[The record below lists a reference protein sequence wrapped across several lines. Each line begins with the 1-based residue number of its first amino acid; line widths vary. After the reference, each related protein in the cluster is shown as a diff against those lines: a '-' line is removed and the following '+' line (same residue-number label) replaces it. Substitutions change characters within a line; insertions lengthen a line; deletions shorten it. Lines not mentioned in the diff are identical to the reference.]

1 MSRQQIL
8 NAKGE
13 PVVLN
18 QREQAMATALQNKFN
33 TELRNALGFEI
44 NITSLTTILKSV
56 SEQKFFQVAP
66 ADFLPVVVGEGAWAQ
81 TITKYRDYSV
91 GDKFGTGILNT
102 GADHSRLAEVSSAI
116 DAVNTPVS
124 NWAKQISWSFMD
136 VQIAAR
142 SGNWD
147 IVSSKERSRK
157 KNWDLGI
164 QELAFWGLTD
174 NSNVKGLLTLSGVTA
189 DTTTI
194 PKFIKD
200 MTNSEFQAFLSK
212 LLQAYRANSLY
223 ISMPTHFII
232 PENDYNGLATSV
244 DETYPLKSR
253 LDRIVEALRLMTGNP
268 NFKVLPLAY
277 ASKTVNAAITGLNKN
292 RYVLLN
298 YDQDTLRMDIPVD
311 YTNTMQNTINGF
323 HFQNVGYGQFTGVQL
338 YRPLEILYLDHT
350 V

>member
-1 MSRQQIL
+1 MSKQVIL

-13 PVVLN
+13 PVLLN
-18 QREQAMATALQNKFN
+18 AREQAIADVNQRKFD

-44 NITSLTTILKSV
+44 NITSLTQILKSV

-66 ADFLPVVVGEGAWAQ
+66 ANFIPVVVGEGAWASN
-81 TITKYRDYSV
+81 IVKYRDYSV

-102 GADHSRLAEVSSAI
+102 GTDHSRLAEVSSAI
-116 DAVNTPVS
+116 DSVTTAVN

-136 VQIAAR
+136 LQIAAR

-164 QELAFWGLTD
+164 QEMAFWGLTD
-174 NSNVKGLLTLSGVTA
+174 NTTVKGLLTLSGVTS

-194 PKFIKD
+194 PKFI
-200 MTNSEFQAFLSK
+200 NSMNATEFQAFLRAV
-212 LLQAYRANSLY
+212 LQSYRTNSQY
-223 ISMPTHFII
+223 TAMPTHFII

-244 DETYPLKSR
+244 DETYPLTSR
-253 LDRIVEALRLMTGNP
+253 LQRIIDTFKLLTGNP

-277 ASKTVNAAITGLNKN
+277 ASKTLNANITGLNKN

-298 YDQDTLRMDIPVD
+298 YDEDTLRMDIPVN

-338 YRPLEILYLDHT
+338 YRPLEVLYFDHT